1 MRQAMTYDVYQTV
14 ADRHLIKPFACV
26 TKVGAK
32 RFIQELTGE
41 QVAIGLEPGDC
52 VTVAVVDG
60 NELLLVRNAYG
71 SNLYHFNWLNSW
83 FYHSKGARYE

>member
-1 MRQAMTYDVYQTV
+1 MRQTMTYTAYRAV

-41 QVAIGLEPGDC
+41 QVAIGLRPGDC

-60 NELLLVRNAYG
+60 NKLLLCRNEYG
-71 SNLYHFNWLNSW
+71 SNLYHFNWLASW
-83 FYHSKGARYE
+83 DNYTRN

>member
-1 MRQAMTYDVYQTV
+1 MRQTMTYTAYRAV
-14 ADRHLIKPFACV
+14 AARHLIKPLASI

-32 RFIQELTGE
+32 RFIRELTGE

-60 NELLLVRNAYG
+60 NSLLLCRDEHG
-71 SNLYHFNWLNSW
+71 SNPYHFNWLSSW
-83 FYHSKGARYE
+83 DNYTRN